1 MSSSPTPARHCVPA
15 TWSNRSSPSSR
26 TGEPMSLNVS
36 AWSIRRPL
44 PTVVF
49 SIILLILGWT
59 SFTKLAVTRLP
70 NADIPLISVTVSQF
84 GAAPAELEAQ
94 VTKTIED
101 GVSGVEGVRHISSSI
116 TDGLSVTT
124 IQFALETN
132 TDRALNDVKDA
143 VTRVRA
149 NLPQNVT
156 EPLIQRVDVIGLP
169 IVTYA
174 AISPGK
180 TPEQLSYFVDDVVK
194 RALQGVRNVAQV
206 ERIGGV
212 EREILVSLDPDRLQA
227 AGLTAVN
234 VSQILR
240 GTNVDVAGGRAEIGK
255 NDQAIRTLAGAKT
268 LNELAGTMIPLFSG
282 GEVRLDDLGTV
293 TDTIGDRRT
302 FARFNGEPVVAL
314 GIKRSKGA
322 SDVVVAAAVQKRIDA
337 LKVAY
342 PDVDLKLIDTSVD
355 FTKGNYEAA
364 ISTLFEGAVLAV
376 IIVFLFLR
384 DIRATIIA
392 AVSLPLSIF
401 PAFWAMDI
409 LGFSLNLV
417 SFLAITLSTGI
428 LVDDAIVEIENI
440 VRHMR
445 MGKSPYRAALE
456 AADEIGLAVIAISL
470 TIIAIFAPAS
480 FMSGIAGQFFKQF
493 GITVSVQVFF
503 SLLAARFVTPVL
515 AAYFMKD
522 NHHEDPPPGFIL
534 TKYHSLV
541 TWSVKHYFITILVGF
556 GVFAASIWSITL
568 LPQGFLPAQDTAR
581 SLMALELP
589 PGTQLAYTEKVT
601 EEIVARLRKRPEVKN
616 VFVDGGRIPPGT
628 LEVRRAALII
638 NYTPKDQRKITQREL
653 ELSIS
658 NELTNIPD
666 IRFWFL
672 DENGLRAISLVVTG
686 VDRNIVNNVASE
698 LATQMKRI
706 PTIANV
712 ISETSL
718 DRPELRIRPRA
729 ELAARLGVSTESL
742 SQTIRVATIG
752 DVGPAL
758 AKFDAGDRQVPIR
771 VQLEDSARGD
781 LSMLQQLRVP
791 LGQRGE
797 RGGVPLSVVAD
808 IQLDQ
813 GPTSINRYDRERQA
827 TVAAD
832 LVGTAALGD
841 ATKLIYDLPVMKGL
855 PKGVRGSQWGDGG
868 GLQGL
873 SEGFATAI
881 TAGLMM
887 VYAVLVLLFGTFL
900 QPITI
905 LFSLPLSIGG
915 AIAALL
921 VTGKQLTTPVW
932 IGILM
937 LMGIVTKNAI
947 MLVEF
952 AIEAIRAGKR
962 RDEAMIDAGMKRA
975 RPIVMTTIAMV
986 AGMMPSALAVGA
998 GGEFRSPM
1006 ALAVIGGL
1014 IFSTVLSLVFVPAM
1028 FMVMDDIGDLIWRF
1042 GRRMIV
1048 HSEDAEADHHAKPP
1062 AGTAPAQSAPAP
1074 KSFVHPAAE

>member
-1 MSSSPTPARHCVPA
+1 MA
-15 TWSNRSSPSSR
+15 
-26 TGEPMSLNVS
+26 LNIS
-36 AWSIRRPL
+36 AWSIRNPL
-44 PTVVF
+44 PSIVF
-49 SIILLILGWT
+49 SIILLVLGWI
-59 SFTKLAVTRLP
+59 SFTKLAITRLP
-70 NADIPLISVTVSQF
+70 SADIPVISVAVSQF
-84 GAAPAELEAQ
+84 GSAPAELESQ

-149 NLPQNVT
+149 NLPQNVN

-169 IVTYA
+169 ILTYA

-194 RALQGVRNVAQV
+194 RALQGVRGVAQV

-234 VSQILR
+234 VSQHLR
-240 GTNVDVAGGRAEIGK
+240 GTNEDLAGGRAEIGK
-255 NDQAIRTLAGAKT
+255 NDQAIRTLAGAKS
-268 LNELAGTMIPLFSG
+268 LNDLAGTMIPLFGG

-293 TDTIGDRRT
+293 TDTIADRRT

-322 SDVVVAAAVQKRIDA
+322 SDVKVAELVQKRIDA
-337 LKVAY
+337 LKAQY
-342 PDVDLKLIDTSVD
+342 PDVDLKLIDTSVK
-355 FTKGNYEAA
+355 FTKGNYYAA
-364 ISTLFEGAVLAV
+364 ISTLFEGAILAV
-376 IIVFLFLR
+376 IIVLLFLR

-392 AVSLPLSIF
+392 AISLPLSIF
-401 PAFWAMDI
+401 PAFWAMDL

-541 TWSVKHYFITILVGF
+541 TWSVKHYFITILIGC
-556 GVFAASIWSITL
+556 GVFAASLWSITL

-616 VFVDGGRIPPGT
+616 IFVDGGRVPPGT

-638 NYTPKDQRKITQREL
+638 NYTPKDQRKTTQRDL

-672 DENGLRAISLVVTG
+672 DENGLRAIALVVTG
-686 VDRNIVNNVASE
+686 IDSNIVNNVASE

-706 PTIANV
+706 PIIANV

-771 VQLEDSARGD
+771 VQLEDSARSD
-781 LSMLQQLRVP
+781 LQMLQQLRVP

-841 ATKLIYDLPVMKGL
+841 ATKLIEELPVMKSR
-855 PKGVRGSQWGDGG
+855 PRGVKVNKSGDAES
-868 GLQGL
+868 LAEL
-873 SEGFATAI
+873 ADGFATAI

-915 AIAALL
+915 AIVALL
-921 VTGKQLTTPVW
+921 LTGKQLTTPVW

-952 AIEAIRAGKR
+952 AVEAIREGKR
-962 RDEAMIDAGMKRA
+962 RDEAIIDAGMKRA
-975 RPIVMTTIAMV
+975 RPIVMTTIAMA
-986 AGMMPSALAVGA
+986 AGMMPSALAFGA

-1028 FMVMDDIGDLIWRF
+1028 FMFMDDLGALIWRF
-1042 GRRMIV
+1042 GKRLIV
-1048 HSEDAEADHHAKPP
+1048 SHGEEDEEPPSSHHQAPP
-1062 AGTAPAQSAPAP
+1062 A
-1074 KSFVHPAAE
+1074 KSPPRVPPGVAPAAE